1 MLHAVQGCENTA
13 TELIQRIKSVGGK
26 NFDLAVLERRRAVI
40 GRIRGW
46 RLFENNSHR
55 SSAEAC
61 EALSR
66 WNTLLSYLSRRC
78 LSAITIRCGCAPSPI
93 AEADLNEVLFID
105 GLFSCR
111 GGFRLPGQVLQPQLQ
126 PQPPQMNPMDI
137 MNFAMQ
143 QFQMMCQQSANCPN
157 LTVYNRQPA
166 GRPMRSVQNRAAI
179 QLQLPSPLD
188 GRSENAAAGAQ
199 AEVQDAVAG
208 AGSVLALTDSTP
220 PPPVASAA
228 ETEAPPSPILP
239 LNPKLAVSDERDAVN
254 ETLKRMLARGKLPA
268 EPAESAAPAAADSPA
283 AAASPKTSKTTPT
296 KGVAGKIIKTPTKT
310 TPGKFI
316 KPSPTKPVRKPPSI
330 SWETSRNQVMCRTGA
345 SGPGSTHKITFKEA
359 GGGQKSIRIG
369 ARKRHC
375 IYMSLPAALP
385 LPSGIAAYT

>member
-1 MLHAVQGCENTA
+1 MQPTMVQ
-13 TELIQRIKSVGGK
+13 
-26 NFDLAVLERRRAVI
+26 
-40 GRIRGW
+40 
-46 RLFENNSHR
+46 
-55 SSAEAC
+55 
-61 EALSR
+61 
-66 WNTLLSYLSRRC
+66 
-78 LSAITIRCGCAPSPI
+78 
-93 AEADLNEVLFID
+93 
-105 GLFSCR
+105 
-111 GGFRLPGQVLQPQLQ
+111 PG
-126 PQPPQMNPMDI
+126 MNPMDI

-157 LTVYNRQPA
+157 LHVYRQPA

-283 AAASPKTSKTTPT
+283 AAASPKTTKTTPT

-359 GGGQKSIRIG
+359 GGAKK
-369 ARKRHC
+369 A
-375 IYMSLPAALP
+375 YALAEKW
-385 LPSGIAAYT
+385 LEKEMNAYKKVLK